1 MMKKDKLI
9 RSYQQDFNE
18 AFNVPP
24 MLDDIKAELTF
35 TPPIIFKGIV
45 KFRLL
50 TELLISFSIIYTVYM
65 DTRNTDMS
73 YGETPEERNITMLL
87 IIAGTSFLLFL
98 IDLSH
103 KYIKLRQKEIKK

>member
-1 MMKKDKLI
+1 MTIKNKTI
-9 RSYQQDFNE
+9 RSYQQHFNE
-18 AFNVPP
+18 SFNVPP

-50 TELLISFSIIYTVYM
+50 TELLISISIIYTVYM

-73 YGETPEERNITMLL
+73 YGETPEERNITILL
-87 IIAGTSFLLFL
+87 IIAGLSFLLFL

-103 KYIKLRQKEIKK
+103 KYIKLRKKEIKK

>member
-50 TELLISFSIIYTVYM
+50 TELLISFNVMYKVYN
-65 DTRNTDMS
+65 DYRNDNMS
-73 YGETPEERNITMLL
+73 FSETPEERNITMLL

-103 KYIKLRQKEIKK
+103 KSIKLRKKR